1 MSRHRIQEFRASWLI
16 RGAVLFAL
24 AVWVLVLVTAL
35 LVGAPAQAYGGI
47 AFFLLFFL
55 TFVAYYFSMSFTVH
69 EYGLTYRG
77 ATEFMHVD
85 WDEIVKVEISN
96 LPLGGWWVTTKD
108 GGFMLSSF
116 LDDAAALAELVAA
129 RAGLMPQRA

>member
-1 MSRHRIQEFRASWLI
+1 MSRHRIQEFRASLAI
-16 RGAVLFAL
+16 RAAVLVAL
-24 AVWVLVLVTAL
+24 AVWVAVLVTAVA
-35 LVGAPAQAYGGI
+35 VGAPAQAFLGI

-55 TFVAYYFSMSFTVH
+55 VFVAYYFSMSYTVH

-85 WDEIVKVEISN
+85 WDEIVKVELSHV
-96 LPLGGWWVTTKD
+96 PLGGWWVTTKS
-108 GGFMLSSF
+108 GGFLLSSF

>member
-1 MSRHRIQEFRASWLI
+1 VARHIIQEFRASVAI
-16 RGAVLFAL
+16 RAAVLVAL
-24 AVWVLVLVTAL
+24 AIWLGVLATA
-35 LVGAPAQAYGGI
+35 VAVDAPARAYGGI

-55 TFVAYYFSMSFTVH
+55 VFVAYYFSMSFTVH

-85 WDEIVKVEISN
+85 WDEIVKVELSK
-96 LPLGGWWVTTKD
+96 LPLGGWYVTTKS
-108 GGFMLSSF
+108 GGFVLSSF
-116 LDDAAALAELVAA
+116 LKDAAALAELVAA